1 MTRDRDTAHTRVQ
14 LQRLAVA
21 AGMTLLDGSPVV
33 VGGAKCPH
41 IRKIK
46 AAIGFVS
53 GRMSRDKFVAMKEDA
68 GVARPYFA
76 AQHDG
81 GESVDSIL
89 QEWSGEVDCDGEMT
103 VETYLQISG

>member
-1 MTRDRDTAHTRVQ
+1 
-14 LQRLAVA
+14 
-21 AGMTLLDGSPVV
+21 
-33 VGGAKCPH
+33 
-41 IRKIK
+41 
-46 AAIGFVS
+46 
-53 GRMSRDKFVAMKEDA
+53 MKEDA